1 MKITL
6 KDLKEK
12 GACLYTIKW
21 FIYNFSKDAKVD
33 FEELKDKLLVCSEYQ
48 ILKWIIKTF
57 NIKRNYIKLDEIT
70 FLDKCILNEILKI
83 LGASELREI
92 QITKEWLEEELEF
105 IKEKTGIDFFKKYSN
120 DLLLNFFKET
130 HQELMED
137 CIRFYKEEIEYLEN
151 TITELYGKGE

>member
-12 GACLYTIKW
+12 GACLYTINW
-21 FIYNFSKDAKVD
+21 FIDNFWEDGEVNIED
-33 FEELKDKLLVCSEYQ
+33 LENKLLAYSEYQ

-57 NIKRNYIKLDEIT
+57 NIKRSYIKLDEIT
-70 FLDKCILNEILKI
+70 FLDKYILDENIKN